1 VGAHYYSWFGHD
13 NTDWDHWAEGHPN
26 TPLLGEYSSRDPQ
39 VIAQQVDW
47 AVGSGVDFFAMSW
60 WGPDNWATKSLEE
73 YVLKSPALDRMR
85 YCIFVEAWGPNGGRF
100 EVTNSRIDLSDP
112 DNRER
117 LFRDFYYMTGKYF
130 DDPRYLHINGRP
142 VVILYFARLY
152 TGDYAGALREL
163 RQRMKN
169 IGIDPYLIGDVVYW
183 PDYNRPPDPE
193 RLRLFDAITA
203 YSMWTSPLFQNK
215 APHLDFKLFIDDAMK
230 VYTADKAAANN
241 LGVAFI
247 PDVMPGFDSTHSRIR
262 SRRDPVLRRSPAN
275 FRYFIENA
283 KKLIDPKLRM
293 LFVTTWNEW
302 NEGSY
307 VEPSREEGLQYLD
320 VIKVTLR

>member
-1 VGAHYYSWFGHD
+1 
-13 NTDWDHWAEGHPN
+13 
-26 TPLLGEYSSRDPQ
+26 
-39 VIAQQVDW
+39 
-47 AVGSGVDFFAMSW
+47 
-60 WGPDNWATKSLEE
+60 
-73 YVLKSPALDRMR
+73 
-85 YCIFVEAWGPNGGRF
+85 
-100 EVTNSRIDLSDP
+100 
-112 DNRER
+112 
-117 LFRDFYYMTGKYF
+117 
-130 DDPRYLHINGRP
+130 
-142 VVILYFARLY
+142 
-152 TGDYAGALREL
+152 
-163 RQRMKN
+163 MKN
-169 IGIDPYLIGDVVYW
+169 IGIDLYLIGDVVYW
-183 PDYNRPPDPE
+183 PDYNKPPDPE

-230 VYTADKAAANN
+230 VYTADKAAADR

-283 KKLIDPKLRM
+283 KKQIDPKLRM

-307 VEPSREEGLQYLD
+307 VEPSREEGVQYLD